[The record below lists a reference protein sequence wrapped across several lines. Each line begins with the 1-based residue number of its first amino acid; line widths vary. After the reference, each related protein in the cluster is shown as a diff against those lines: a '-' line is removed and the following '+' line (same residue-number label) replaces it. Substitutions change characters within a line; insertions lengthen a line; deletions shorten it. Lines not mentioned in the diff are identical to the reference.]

1 MSSKKLVGGWWSY
14 PPRKLGPLMTV
25 VALSGLAMS
34 AIGPRGAG
42 GAGPPRVARL
52 RTAPLIWSLSSRQ
65 VARPALSVTPGLDSG
80 IYAAVPLGIDN
91 RFIVDAPQGI
101 DDRMIVEAPG
111 GPR

>member
-1 MSSKKLVGGWWSY
+1 MSSKKSVGSWWSY

-34 AIGPRGAG
+34 AVGPRGAG
-42 GAGPPRVARL
+42 RAGPPRVAGL
-52 RTAPLIWSLSSRQ
+52 RASPLIWNLSSRQ
-65 VARPALSVTPGLDSG
+65 VARPARSATPGLDSG
-80 IYAAVPLGIDN
+80 IYAAVPQDIDN
-91 RFIVDAPQGI
+91 RFVVDTPQRI